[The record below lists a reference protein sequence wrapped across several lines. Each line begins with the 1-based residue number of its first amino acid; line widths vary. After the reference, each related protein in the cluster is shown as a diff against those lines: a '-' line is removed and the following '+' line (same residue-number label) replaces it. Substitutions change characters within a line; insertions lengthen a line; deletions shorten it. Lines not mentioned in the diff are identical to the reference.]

1 MIKFVDLEKQRD
13 ALDCDLNEVIANVIS
28 KNIFIM
34 GEEVNKLEDEL
45 TNLSSANCTCVAN
58 GTDALL
64 IALLAM
70 GIKPGDEVIVPSFTW
85 VSSVEVICQVGAIP
99 VFIDILDDF
108 NIDIKK
114 IEAKINHRT
123 KAIMAVSM
131 FGRCPDLNK
140 IQKIANKYKLFSI
153 EDAAQSF
160 GAKSHGNMSC
170 SVLDISTTS
179 FFPSKPL
186 GCYGDGGAI
195 FSNNEALLKKI
206 KVIPKHG
213 QTSRY
218 NYVEIGINSRLDTIQ
233 AAILSEKLKIF
244 PEEIVSRNRIA
255 KLYESGLNNVS
266 LLSTPYIPLAD
277 SRSVWAQYTLL
288 LDQSI
293 AEHRQ
298 TIMTLLKEKGI
309 PSALYY
315 PVPVHTSPA
324 YKQYDSSDLSNTMDI
339 SERVLSL
346 PMHPYLSDKE
356 IEIICFELSIIIRA
370 LS

>member
-1 MIKFVDLEKQRD
+1 MIKFIDLAKQRD
-13 ALDCDLNEVIANVIS
+13 ALDCDLNEVIAKVIS
-28 KNIFIM
+28 KDNFIM
-34 GEEVNKLEDEL
+34 GEEVSRLEDEL
-45 TNLSSANCTCVAN
+45 TKLTSSNCTCVAN

-64 IALLAM
+64 ITLLAM

-85 VSSVEVICQVGAIP
+85 VSSAEVICQVGATP
-99 VFIDILDDF
+99 VFIDISDDF
-108 NIDIKK
+108 NIDINK
-114 IEAKINHRT
+114 IKTKITHRT

-140 IQKIANKYKLFSI
+140 IQEIANQHKLFSI

-160 GAKSHGNMSC
+160 GAKSHGNPSC
-170 SVLDISTTS
+170 SILDVSTTS

-218 NYVEIGINSRLDTIQ
+218 NYVEIGLNSRLDTIQ

-244 PEEIVSRNRIA
+244 PEEIISRNRVA
-255 KLYESGLNNVS
+255 KLYEIGLNN
-266 LLSTPYIPLAD
+266 LPFLSTPSIPTEA
-277 SRSVWAQYTLL
+277 SRSVWAQYTVL
-288 LDQSI
+288 LDHDV
-293 AEHRQ
+293 AKHRQ
-298 TIMTLLKEKGI
+298 KIMTMLKDKGI

-315 PVPVHTSPA
+315 PVPLHTSA
-324 YKQYDSSDLSNTMDI
+324 VYQQYDSVDLDITIDI
-339 SERVLSL
+339 SDRVLSL
-346 PMHPYLSDKE
+346 PMHPYLTDQEVE
-356 IEIICFELSIIIRA
+356 IVCLELAKIIRTIG
-370 LS
+370 